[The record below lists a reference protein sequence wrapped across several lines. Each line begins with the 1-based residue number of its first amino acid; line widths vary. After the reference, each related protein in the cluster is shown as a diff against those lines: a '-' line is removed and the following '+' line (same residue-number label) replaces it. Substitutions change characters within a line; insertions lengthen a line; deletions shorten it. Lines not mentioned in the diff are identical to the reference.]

1 MRIRFALL
9 GLCLGWTWGIRAE
22 DLTTLTGQTYADVA
36 VQRYDWEGLFIKHAG
51 GISKVYY
58 HEIPAELRDHFKNLA
73 PAPDA
78 AEKAEPPVPAD
89 VGPND
94 LVTRSGTVYRNAS
107 VRRTEADA
115 VLIYHDG
122 GLAKVPFADIP
133 EDLQEKF
140 RAPPKPVL
148 EIPLGSNDLAAAD
161 GRIYRNVQV
170 RKIEPD
176 GLTLRHEAGLTKV
189 AFPLLPEDWQRKY
202 EYDPQQAARYERATA
217 AARAQ
222 AERDRQAL
230 RERNE
235 TARKQQIRGE
245 PIRVFEVRAAKTGA
259 HEYRVVFSVRNYGDQ
274 PLEITASIAPMG
286 IKKFVI
292 PANGSQTGL
301 EVVSHFIKP
310 EQLVVACGAYSTSQ
324 VLDW

>member
-9 GLCLGWTWGIRAE
+9 CLCLGWSLGIRAE

-36 VQRYDWEGLFIKHAG
+36 VQRYDWEGIFIKHAG

-58 HEIPAELRDHFKNLA
+58 HEIPTELREHFKNLA

-107 VRRTEADA
+107 VRRTEADS
-115 VLIYHDG
+115 VLINHDG

-148 EIPLGSNDLAAAD
+148 ETPLGSNDLAAAD

-176 GLTLRHEAGLTKV
+176 GLTLRHDAGLTKLV
-189 AFPLLPEDWQRKY
+189 FPLLPEDWQRKY
-202 EYDPQQAARYERATA
+202 EYDPQQAARYERAMA
-217 AARAQ
+217 AAREQ

-230 RERNE
+230 REQNAA
-235 TARKQQIRGE
+235 ARSRQIKNE
-245 PIRVFEVRAAKTGA
+245 PIRVFEVRAAKTGE
-259 HEYRVVFSVRNYGDQ
+259 HEYRVTFSVRNYGDQ
-274 PLEITASIAPMG
+274 PAEIVANIAPMG
-286 IKKFVI
+286 IKKFVV
-292 PANGSQTGL
+292 PANGSQSGL
-301 EVVSHFIKP
+301 EVTSWAIKP
-310 EQLVVACGAYSTSQ
+310 EQLVVTCGAYSTSQ
-324 VLDW
+324 MLDW

>member
-9 GLCLGWTWGIRAE
+9 CFCLGWSLEIRAE

-58 HEIPAELRDHFKNLA
+58 HEIPAELREHFKNMV

-78 AEKAEPPVPAD
+78 AGKADPPVPTD

-94 LVTRSGTVYRNAS
+94 LVTRSGTVYRNAA
-107 VRRTEADA
+107 VRRMEADA

-133 EDLQEKF
+133 EDLREKY
-140 RAPPKPVL
+140 RTPPKPVL
-148 EIPLGSNDLAAAD
+148 ETPLGSNDLAAAD

-176 GLTLRHEAGLTKV
+176 GLTLRHDAGLTKL

-202 EYDPQQAARYERATA
+202 EYDPQKAARYERATA
-217 AARAQ
+217 AAREQ

-230 RERNE
+230 REQNAA
-235 TARKQQIRGE
+235 ARSRQIKNE
-245 PIRVFEVRAAKTGA
+245 PIRVFEVRAAKTGE
-259 HEYRVVFSVRNYGDQ
+259 HEYRVTFGVRNYGDQ
-274 PLEITASIAPMG
+274 PLEITAKIAPMG
-286 IKKFVI
+286 IKKFI
-292 PANGSQTGL
+292 LPANSSQAGL
-301 EVVSHFIKP
+301 EVTSQILKP
-310 EQLVVACGAYSTSQ
+310 EQLVVTCGAYSTSH
-324 VLDW
+324 VLEW

>member
-1 MRIRFALL
+1 MRILNALL
-9 GLCLGWTWGIRAE
+9 GLCLGWALEIRAE
-22 DLTTLTGQTYADVA
+22 DLTTLTGQTYADIV

-58 HEIPAELRDHFKNLA
+58 HEIPTELREFYKNMV
-73 PAPDA
+73 PAPNA
-78 AEKAEPPVPAD
+78 AEKADPHVPAD

-94 LVTRSGTVYRNAS
+94 LATRSGTVYRNAA
-107 VRRTEADA
+107 VRRMEADA
-115 VLIYHDG
+115 VLIDHDG

-140 RAPPKPVL
+140 RTPPKPAL
-148 EIPLGSNDLAAAD
+148 ETPLGSNDLAAAD

-176 GLTLRHEAGLTKV
+176 GLTLRHDAGLTKL

-230 RERNE
+230 REQNAA
-235 TARKQQIRGE
+235 ARSRQIKNE
-245 PIRVFEVRAAKTGA
+245 PIRVFEVRAAKTGE
-259 HEYRVVFSVRNYGDQ
+259 HEYRVTFSVRNYGDQ
-274 PLEITASIAPMG
+274 PAEIVANIAPMG
-286 IKKFVI
+286 IKKFVV
-292 PANGSQTGL
+292 PANGSQSGL
-301 EVVSHFIKP
+301 EVTSWAIKP
-310 EQLVVACGAYSTSQ
+310 EQLVVTCGAYSTSQ
-324 VLDW
+324 MLDW

>member
-1 MRIRFALL
+1 MRIRFVLL
-9 GLCLGWTWGIRAE
+9 CLCLGWTRGSRAE
-22 DLTTLTGQTYADVA
+22 DLTTLTGQTYADIS
-36 VQRYDWEGLFIKHAG
+36 VQRCDWEGLYIKHAG

-58 HEIPAELRDHFKNLA
+58 REIPAELREYYKKMV
-73 PAPDA
+73 PAPVA
-78 AEKAEPPVPAD
+78 AEKAAPPVPAD
-89 VGPND
+89 IGPND
-94 LVTRSGTVYRNAS
+94 LVTRSGTVYRNAA

-148 EIPLGSNDLAAAD
+148 ETPLGSNDLATAD
-161 GRIYRNVQV
+161 GQIYRNVQV

-176 GLTLRHEAGLTKV
+176 GLTLRHEAGLTKL

-202 EYDPQQAARYERATA
+202 EYDPQKAARYERATA
-217 AARAQ
+217 AAREQ

-235 TARKQQIRGE
+235 AARKQQIRNE
-245 PIRVFEVRAAKTGA
+245 PIRAFEVRAAKTGD
-259 HEYRVVFSVRNYGDQ
+259 HEYRVIFSVHNYGDQ
-274 PLEITASIAPMG
+274 PVEITASISPLG

-292 PANGSQTGL
+292 PANGSQSGL
-301 EVVSHFIKP
+301 EVVSKLFKP
-310 EQLVVACGAYSTSQ
+310 EQLVVRCGAYSTRQ

>member
-1 MRIRFALL
+1 MRIRFVLL
-9 GLCLGWTWGIRAE
+9 CLCLGWTRGSRAE
-22 DLTTLTGQTYADVA
+22 DLTTLTGQTYADVS
-36 VQRYDWEGLFIKHAG
+36 VQRCDWEGLYIKHAG

-58 HEIPAELRDHFKNLA
+58 HEIPAELREHYKKMV
-73 PAPDA
+73 PAPVA

-94 LVTRSGTVYRNAS
+94 LVTRSGAVYRNAA

-115 VLIYHDG
+115 VLIHHDG

-140 RAPPKPVL
+140 RSPPKPVL
-148 EIPLGSNDLAAAD
+148 ETPLGSNDLAAAD
-161 GRIYRNVQV
+161 GQIYRNVQV

-176 GLTLRHEAGLTKV
+176 GLTLRHEAGLTKL

-202 EYDPQQAARYERATA
+202 EYDPQKAAQYERATA
-217 AARAQ
+217 AARKQ

-235 TARKQQIRGE
+235 AARSEQIKNE
-245 PIRVFEVRAAKTGA
+245 PIRVFEVRAAKTGGQ
-259 HEYRVVFSVRNYGDQ
+259 EYRVTFSVRNYGDQ
-274 PLEITASIAPMG
+274 PVEITASIAPMG
-286 IKKFVI
+286 IKKFVV
-292 PANGSQTGL
+292 PANGSQSGL
-301 EVVSHFIKP
+301 EVVSKLFKP
-310 EQLVVACGAYSTSQ
+310 EQLVVRCGTYSTRQ

>member
-1 MRIRFALL
+1 MRILNALL
-9 GLCLGWTWGIRAE
+9 GLCLGWALEIRAE
-22 DLTTLTGQTYADVA
+22 DLTTLTGQTYADFV

-58 HEIPAELRDHFKNLA
+58 HEIPTELREFYKNMA
-73 PAPDA
+73 PAPNA
-78 AEKAEPPVPAD
+78 AEKADPHVPAD

-94 LVTRSGTVYRNAS
+94 LATRSGTVYRNAA
-107 VRRTEADA
+107 VRRMEADA
-115 VLIYHDG
+115 VLIDHDG

-140 RAPPKPVL
+140 RTQPKPAL
-148 EIPLGSNDLAAAD
+148 ETPLGSNDLAAAD

-176 GLTLRHEAGLTKV
+176 GLTLRHDAGLTKL

-202 EYDPQQAARYERATA
+202 EYDPQKAVRYERAKA
-217 AARAQ
+217 AAREQ
-222 AERDRQAL
+222 AERDRHAL
-230 RERNE
+230 RKQNAAARFEQIKNE
-235 TARKQQIRGE
+235 
-245 PIRVFEVRAAKTGA
+245 PLRVFEVRAAKTGA
-259 HEYRVVFSVRNYGDQ
+259 HEYRVIFSVHNYGDR
-274 PLEITASIAPMG
+274 PLEITAKIAPMR

-301 EVVSHFIKP
+301 EVVSQIFKP
-310 EQLVVACGAYSTSQ
+310 EQLVVTCGAYSTRQ

>member
-1 MRIRFALL
+1 MRILNALL
-9 GLCLGWTWGIRAE
+9 GLCLGWVLEIRAE
-22 DLTTLTGQTYADVA
+22 DLTTLTGQTYADFV

-58 HEIPAELRDHFKNLA
+58 HEIPTELREFYKNMA
-73 PAPDA
+73 PAPNA
-78 AEKAEPPVPAD
+78 AEKADPHVPAD

-94 LVTRSGTVYRNAS
+94 LVTRSGTVYRNAA
-107 VRRTEADA
+107 VRRTEADS
-115 VLIYHDG
+115 VLINHDG

-140 RAPPKPVL
+140 RAPPKQVL
-148 EIPLGSNDLAAAD
+148 ETPLGSNDLAAAD

-176 GLTLRHEAGLTKV
+176 GLTLRHDAGLTKL

-202 EYDPQQAARYERATA
+202 EYDPQKAANYERATA

-230 RERNE
+230 RERNAAE
-235 TARKQQIRGE
+235 RAKQIKSE
-245 PIRVFEVRAAKTGA
+245 PIRVFEVRAAKTGEY
-259 HEYRVVFSVRNYGDQ
+259 EYRVAFSVRNYGDQ
-274 PLEITASIAPMG
+274 PREINANIGFMREKNFT
-286 IKKFVI
+286 I
-292 PANGSQTGL
+292 PANRSLTGIEVYSQ
-301 EVVSHFIKP
+301 FYKP
-310 EQLVVACGAYSTSQ
+310 EQLVVRSGSYSTRH